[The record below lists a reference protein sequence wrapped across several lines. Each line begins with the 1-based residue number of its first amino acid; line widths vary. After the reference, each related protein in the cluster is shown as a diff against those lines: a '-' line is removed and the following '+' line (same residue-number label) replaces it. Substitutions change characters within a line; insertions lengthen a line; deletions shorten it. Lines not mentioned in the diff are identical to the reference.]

1 MQAPSFDAFKKM
13 MEKTVDPE
21 NPSMSA
27 SDELTMGEK
36 VKRGVGSSWVNPAYW
51 NRQFITASH
60 IANNVPN
67 GSSVLELGKD
77 AKNLYY
83 LNSPGSATLVI
94 PPSNQK
100 TEEGPIRE
108 AAAKLGVPFAL
119 YTERALDDLPIS
131 PSSFDAAMCF
141 DMLASAPREVA
152 AGAVVLLAR
161 SLKTGGRLLFVER
174 SDVDMPALIKE
185 YGECSVEFESDGG
198 FDVGIATRKA
208 PSAKPSRKAVEKR
221 AKEKKGPPP
230 PATSA
235 GFGGA
240 VGAKR
245 EKKPPPPKKPKKTP
259 EEKAAE
265 KAAAEEAQR
274 AKLAEERARVHAEA
288 QARARAEAAERE
300 AAMRAKAEAEAKAAE
315 AEAKAEAEAAQQ
327 AAAAAKAAQADQ
339 AARLAEE
346 AKVAGEAAKERAA
359 AEAAAAEAAA
369 AAQAAARQEATQREA
384 AAQAKAAEEAKAEQ
398 AAQAAAQAAAQMAA
412 QVAPAAQAAA
422 APSAMPGPGP
432 PSVEV
437 PPPSTMPG
445 PPSVEAEVTR
455 LIRKEVVQGLA
466 LAAEEE
472 EWLERTWNTP
482 EYEALCDRIDDQ
494 MEQEREALATVAPP
508 TVAPPTVAPPT
519 VAPPTVAPPPPVA
532 EPVAAVV
539 PPPPAAVP
547 KPAAAAPAPAPAVE
561 PTEASGITKSI
572 TQRMRELNELLESG
586 LISAEEHARKR
597 SDILNDL

>member
-315 AEAKAEAEAAQQ
+315 AAQQ

-508 TVAPPTVAPPT
+508 TVAPP
-519 VAPPTVAPPPPVA
+519 PPVA